1 MSRAQRKPVT
11 PRRTVNEWVEV
22 LTAWVASGRDGQR
35 TGTEVGE
42 RFYAVSVN
50 GREAWARMVAAGVVR
65 QERVRQQEG
74 AGRPRTV
81 WRLARPGDAR
91 LAALPAPGPVPKV
104 VELCREM
111 LARAES
117 GDLIGIGIAAAHS
130 GRATGSS
137 YVIGEGTVDQLVCGT
152 LRLQTRLLAIGGEDV
167 P

>member
-22 LTAWVASGRDGQR
+22 LTAWVASGRGGQR

-50 GREAWARMVAAGVVR
+50 GREAWARMVSQGVVR
-65 QERVRQQEG
+65 RER
-74 AGRPRTV
+74 AGHRTL
-81 WRLARPGDAR
+81 WRLVRPGDAPLAVPG
-91 LAALPAPGPVPKV
+91 LAALPAPGPVPEV

-111 LARAES
+111 LARAEA
-117 GDLIGIGIAAAHS
+117 GDLIGIGIAAAHR

-152 LRLQTRLLAIGGEDV
+152 LRLQTRLLAIGGEDG